1 MAEANALTDR
11 QREYREVYLRS
22 DHWRETRAAALERA
36 EHKCQVCAATKRLDV
51 HHNTYE
57 RLGQERPA
65 DLVVL
70 CRTCHDRH
78 HSNYNVVSLAPK
90 KQKAKATKP
99 RRKKAKAKAPEPDVH
114 RVSEADRERFDRM
127 REAELERRRAEKRAR
142 AERRAEVKQRRLA
155 KAKSGRDW
163 RAEQQLPRKD
173 VA

>member
-1 MAEANALTDR
+1 MSRETLTDR

-99 RRKKAKAKAPEPDVH
+99 RRKKAKAPGPDVH